1 MYPIVTDR
9 IYYIKTSECNMGWTK
24 KMDDLYLKIVCISRS
39 KNQGSGAIT
48 KVTKNKMCIYASLA
62 LLED

>member
-1 MYPIVTDR
+1 
-9 IYYIKTSECNMGWTK
+9 MGWTK

-48 KVTKNKMCIYASLA
+48 KVTKNKMRIYASLA